1 MTLDFLVVWLVV
13 NSMASLPKKRAVGV
27 GENPD
32 DRENESSS
40 EGSQNDSDSGEEDSN
55 DSDEEINEVGFL

>member
-1 MTLDFLVVWLVV
+1 M
-13 NSMASLPKKRAVGV
+13 GI
-27 GENPD
+27 GQNPD

-55 DSDEEINEVGFL
+55 DSEEEINEVDFLQCRWLFPGPT